1 MIDAIQI
8 VTTTASREEAE
19 RIAGHLVEHRLAA
32 CVQIGGPITS
42 TYRWQGAIESGTEWR
57 CVIKTRRGLLEA
69 VETAIHRLHS
79 YEVPEI
85 LAFDVVA
92 GSRGYLDWL
101 VSEVAA
107 PSEDPPEL

>member
-8 VTTTASREEAE
+8 VTTTGNREEAE
-19 RIAGHLVEHRLAA
+19 RIANELVEHRLAA

-42 TYRWQGAIESGTEWR
+42 TYRWQGAIESGTEWL
-57 CVIKTRRGLLEA
+57 CVVKTRRGLLSA
-69 VETAIHRLHS
+69 VEATIHKLHS

-101 VSEVAA
+101 VGEVAA
-107 PSEDPPEL
+107 PAEDSPQ